1 MDGEGQDAREKNV
14 EFQQGLQLNALDS
27 FPIVR
32 YFAG

>member
-14 EFQQGLQLNALDS
+14 EFQQGLQMNGLDS